1 MTGRWI
7 LLVFFNIASWL
18 ALLFWGIRSLDSA
31 PPLLVSACQ
40 VAIFILLGWPFAW
53 LGLSG
58 LAADTFMALVIVNA
72 FFWAG
77 GVEWGLRR
85 FVDPPRTDPADRSP
99 D

>member
-18 ALLFWGIRSLDSA
+18 ALFFEGMRHLNAA
-31 PPLLVSACQ
+31 PPPLVDGCRIA
-40 VAIFILLGWPFAW
+40 AMILLGWPFDW
-53 LGLSG
+53 LGLVG
-58 LAADTFMALVIVNA
+58 LNPETFFGLVIVNA

-85 FVDPPRTDPADRSP
+85 FVDPPRMDPADRSP